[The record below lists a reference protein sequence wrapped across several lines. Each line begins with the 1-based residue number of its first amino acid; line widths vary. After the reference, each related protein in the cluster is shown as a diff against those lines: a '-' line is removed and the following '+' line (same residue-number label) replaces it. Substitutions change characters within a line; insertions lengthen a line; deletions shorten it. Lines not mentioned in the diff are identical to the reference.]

1 MGHILCVPTVHPIAP
16 VDPTIEAC
24 IIGRIPL
31 FFRHP
36 VVPFSFYE
44 KRFFKPRHLNKLLV
58 SDMHN
63 SGKDAFSAVALTR
76 GAVSADRLCTVHTAA
91 AVYSLHCIGKHRR
104 QEPELIHSFLP
115 SSSLHRIS
123 ALGTPW
129 TQLELDQDI
138 PTMCGVGAR
147 TKLPLIVTSPA
158 KFTVKEGKF
167 INMKGNFVNIGGQNF
182 PSWYNPSP

>member
-1 MGHILCVPTVHPIAP
+1 
-16 VDPTIEAC
+16 
-24 IIGRIPL
+24 
-31 FFRHP
+31 
-36 VVPFSFYE
+36 
-44 KRFFKPRHLNKLLV
+44 
-58 SDMHN
+58 MHN

-138 PTMCGVGAR
+138 PTMCGVILAVMFR
-147 TKLPLIVTSPA
+147 VL
-158 KFTVKEGKF
+158 
-167 INMKGNFVNIGGQNF
+167 GGPWGSSHPPCSCAEALLVAWPCQT
-182 PSWYNPSP
+182 

>member
-1 MGHILCVPTVHPIAP
+1 MNKPKTCNCPP
-16 VDPTIEAC
+16 
-24 IIGRIPL
+24 PL
-31 FFRHP
+31 SEDICSLLGSKSGSNVEP
-36 VVPFSFYE
+36 NSAEKSAEESSVISANE

-138 PTMCGVGAR
+138 PTMCGVILAVMFRVLGGPWGSS
-147 TKLPLIVTSPA
+147 LPPCSCAEALLVAWPCQT
-158 KFTVKEGKF
+158 
-167 INMKGNFVNIGGQNF
+167 
-182 PSWYNPSP
+182 

>member
-16 VDPTIEAC
+16 VDPTIEAF

-63 SGKDAFSAVALTR
+63 SGKNAFSAVALTR

-138 PTMCGVGAR
+138 PTMCGVILAVMFRVLGGPWGSS
-147 TKLPLIVTSPA
+147 LPPCSCTEALLVAWPCQT
-158 KFTVKEGKF
+158 
-167 INMKGNFVNIGGQNF
+167 
-182 PSWYNPSP
+182 